1 MRSPTF
7 GGMKFFVTLI
17 DDKSQHCAVYL
28 MRNKSEVFSK
38 FAHFVNM
45 AENKTDSRIKVLRS
59 DNGGEYKSAKFVRF
73 CADRGI
79 IQKFT
84 PPYTPEL
91 NGVAERMNRTL
102 VECARCMLEHA
113 SLAKEYWGEAVMTA
127 AFLRNRLPT
136 RAHTSLKTPYEEWTK
151 KTPILANVKVFGC
164 HVYVHVPKEKR
175 LKLDPR
181 ATLCRFLGYSEHEK
195 AYRFED
201 LSSGRIIISRDAKF
215 MEDTFT
221 SGKYGQALD
230 SVTEFQDGNDV
241 TDNQDDDEDMP
252 DQSSENMESCE
263 ETQLPQEQEYERP
276 NAKFVPGSNRY
287 LRTQSLESLSRPPS
301 SKRHGRVSFT
311 NGTPPRPS
319 QRPEGSL
326 KDMSALLTSIKEEE
340 LNCAYV
346 VDSVEEVPTSF
357 KSAMEFSDASKWKEA
372 CESEF
377 ESLIKNKT

>member
-1 MRSPTF
+1 
-7 GGMKFFVTLI
+7 
-17 DDKSQHCAVYL
+17 
-28 MRNKSEVFSK
+28 
-38 FAHFVNM
+38 
-45 AENKTDSRIKVLRS
+45 
-59 DNGGEYKSAKFVRF
+59 
-73 CADRGI
+73 
-79 IQKFT
+79 
-84 PPYTPEL
+84 
-91 NGVAERMNRTL
+91 
-102 VECARCMLEHA
+102 MLEHA

-151 KTPILANVKVFGC
+151 KKPILANVKVFGC

-181 ATLCRFLGYSEHEK
+181 ATLCHFLGYSEHEK

-263 ETQLPQEQEYERP
+263 ETQLPQEQQYERP
-276 NAKFVPGSNRY
+276 NAKFVPGSNRF

-346 VDSVEEVPTSF
+346 VDSVGEVPTSF

-377 ESLIKNKT
+377 ESLIKNKTWELVSLPSSRKAISSKWVFKVKETAEGLIERYKA